1 MRYDNINISMN
12 GNVMSEDSIKQ
23 YIERLKHKDPE
34 VRYWAVMYLEYLCD
48 PAAIPALIDVLGGGD
63 NDMRGAAAKALAKF
77 GDSARDAIPA
87 LTEACKSEDVW
98 VSATAAYAL
107 RMIGK

>member
-1 MRYDNINISMN
+1 
-12 GNVMSEDSIKQ
+12 MSEGNIRE
-23 YIERLKHKDPE
+23 YIERLKHRDPE
-34 VRYWAVMYLEYLCD
+34 VRYWAVLYLEHLCD
-48 PAAIPALIDVLGGGD
+48 TAAIPALVDVLCSGD
-63 NDMRGAAAKALAKF
+63 NDMRGAAARALAKF
-77 GDSARDAIPA
+77 GSSARDAIPA